1 MFENPSSLFPM
12 ARFVPYMGV
21 IWTIHEASKL
31 GFYNGHPEWCNVGQG
46 QPEVGEIT
54 GAPPRIKS
62 VSLEE
67 PIDAAYGPVGGT
79 PEVRAAVADWINR
92 TYRRGLKPYS
102 AENIS
107 FASGGRLALTRL
119 FSIFKDG
126 SRIAYKNP
134 DYTAYEDYLYPLRHS
149 CELIELRAQEK
160 NGFMVSDTEFSEFI
174 KQYRPDAYI
183 FSNPCN
189 PTGQSVKGGSL
200 ANYVDICRKENCLL
214 GCDEFYATFAYE
226 EDGSPSKEP
235 VSVLPFIE
243 DVNKDP
249 VVVFDGLTKGFR
261 YPGWRAAWMVG
272 PKYLIEMVNRA
283 ASAVDG
289 GRRSFRERQLKSFLP
304 DTQKLNC
311 LPQEK
316 NLQLNAGS

>member
-12 ARFVPYMGV
+12 VRFVPYMGV

-31 GFYNGHPEWCNVGQG
+31 GFYNGHPE
-46 QPEVGEIT
+46 VGEIT
-54 GAPPRIKS
+54 GAPPRINS

-67 PIDAAYGPVGGT
+67 PIGAAYGPVGGT

-160 NGFMVSDTEFSEFI
+160 
-174 KQYRPDAYI
+174 KAL
-183 FSNPCN
+183 
-189 PTGQSVKGGSL
+189 SL
-200 ANYVDICRKENCLL
+200 I
-214 GCDEFYATFAYE
+214 
-226 EDGSPSKEP
+226 
-235 VSVLPFIE
+235 
-243 DVNKDP
+243 
-249 VVVFDGLTKGFR
+249 
-261 YPGWRAAWMVG
+261 
-272 PKYLIEMVNRA
+272 
-283 ASAVDG
+283 
-289 GRRSFRERQLKSFLP
+289 
-304 DTQKLNC
+304 
-311 LPQEK
+311 
-316 NLQLNAGS
+316 